1 MTTAPHWLG
10 SFGLVM
16 FIGQVMDGGC
26 VSLTVTVKSHV
37 ATLLE
42 ASVAVQLTIV
52 VPLLNVEL
60 LGGVQTRLA
69 PEQLSVA
76 RFGE

>member
-1 MTTAPHWLG
+1 
-10 SFGLVM
+10 M

-26 VSLTVTVKSHV
+26 VSLTVTVKPHV

-52 VPLLNVEL
+52 VPLLKVDW
-60 LGGVQTRLA
+60 LGGVQTRLT
-69 PEQLSVA
+69 PGQLSVA